1 MMTDLT
7 SEVAPFP
14 QARECPWQPPSQLTK
29 LMDEGPLVR
38 VRLWDGSTPWLV
50 TRYAEQVQLLA
61 DPRISVDT
69 TNPGYPHAHQ
79 GSWERRNDNKGF
91 IKMDDPDH
99 TTQRRML
106 TSSFT
111 TKRVEGLRPRIQA
124 IVDGLIDD
132 MLKST
137 GPVDLVQA
145 FALPVPSLV
154 ICELLGVPYD
164 QHAFFQRCSNA
175 IVSQTMPGEQVAAAY
190 RELSDYLAALT
201 EAKMTDPGDDV
212 LSRLAVEQVATGK
225 LTLPEAAVMGLLIL
239 VGGHE
244 TTANMISLGTFT
256 LLQNPDKLDEL
267 RYCDDPALVASA
279 VEELLRL
286 LTINM
291 IGRRRVAT
299 ADIEIAGMVIRAGE
313 GVIAA
318 GDLGNRDESAFPDPY
333 TIDLHRQSRHHQ
345 AFGFGPHQC
354 LGQQLARVELQVV
367 YSTLYRRI
375 PTLRLAVPAEEVPFK
390 DDMTVYGA
398 YELPVTW

>member
-1 MMTDLT
+1 MTDQAT
-7 SEVAPFP
+7 DVAPFP
-14 QARECPWQPPSQLTK
+14 QARECPWQPPAQLIG

-50 TRYAEQVQLLA
+50 TRYAEQAALLA
-61 DPRISVDT
+61 DRRLSVDT
-69 TNPGYPHAHQ
+69 SNPGYPHAHE
-79 GSWERRNDNKGF
+79 GSWQRRNDNKGF
-91 IKMDDPDH
+91 IKMDEPDH
-99 TTQRRML
+99 NTQRRML
-106 TSSFT
+106 TSSFM
-111 TKRVEGLRPRIQA
+111 TKRVEGMRPRIQE

-132 MLKST
+132 MLKT
-137 GPVDLVQA
+137 TPPADLVQA

-154 ICELLGVPYD
+154 ICELLGVPYEE
-164 QHAFFQRCSNA
+164 HAFFQRCSNA
-175 IVSQTMPGEQVAAAY
+175 IVSQSMPGAEVAAAY
-190 RELSDYLAALT
+190 AELTDYLARLV
-201 EAKMTDPGDDV
+201 EAKGANPRDDV
-212 LSRLAVEQVATGK
+212 LSRLAVEQVATGT
-225 LTLPEAAVMGLLIL
+225 LTLKEAAVMGILIL

-256 LLQNPDKLDEL
+256 LLQHPDQLDEL
-267 RYCDDPALVASA
+267 RYSDDPALIASS

-286 LTINM
+286 LTINI

-299 ADIEIAGMVIRAGE
+299 DDIEIDGTVIRAGE

-318 GDLGNRDESAFPDPY
+318 GDLGNRDESAFEDPDAF
-333 TIDLHRQSRHHQ
+333 DLHRQARHHM
-345 AFGFGPHQC
+345 AFGYGPHQC

-375 PTLRLAVPAEEVPFK
+375 PTLRLAVPPEEVPFK